1 MLRQAETMMA
11 EEKTSQRGRHP
22 STGSCFITSHFNKML
37 HQSASACC
45 FHPRRAPPQTELE
58 SQWWG
63 TWILQGSEG
72 LTPQGD
78 DLATLAQGGSSNWL
92 QFQGSGTGAL
102 ARSCVSSPSA
112 DPGAPPSGPLLD
124 VSSGATTPVLH
135 SYTPTPGG

>member
-1 MLRQAETMMA
+1 
-11 EEKTSQRGRHP
+11 
-22 STGSCFITSHFNKML
+22 ML

-78 DLATLAQGGSSNWL
+78 DLATLASTDL
-92 QFQGSGTGAL
+92 LVVGSGGEQQL
-102 ARSCVSSPSA
+102 APVPGLRNRSSGPFLCVLPSA